1 MLNGHGDDLHDYPD
15 IRINFSSNVYTHFD
29 HTSLFAHLTQMLPRV
44 TSYPQPTP
52 VSLEHALAVHLDL
65 KPDEVMVTNG
75 ATEAIYL
82 IAQTYAGSHSA
93 ILQPTF
99 SEYEDACIL
108 HRHEC
113 HHCLDLVHATSFLS
127 SSSIVWICNPNNP
140 TGQVMDKST
149 LLHAIISHPS
159 LIFVLDAS
167 YAPFTSQPVLSAS
180 ETVHLPNV
188 LMLHSMTKTYAV
200 PGLRLGYLTAS
211 PSLLAS
217 VRRQRMPWSVNQ
229 PAQDAGLYLLAHS
242 SDYRLDVQ
250 ALMRERQRVADALS
264 AMPYI
269 DVMPSDTHILLC
281 RLRRACASS
290 LKSYLAV
297 HHAILIRDAS
307 NFRGLD
313 ASFFRIAVQTR
324 EENDMLL
331 RAISDYFQKVMH

>member
-127 SSSIVWICNPNNP
+127 PSSIVWICNPNNP

-211 PSLLAS
+211 PLSSPASAASECRGRSISQLKMQVSTSLPTVPTTAS
-217 VRRQRMPWSVNQ
+217 TCRLSC
-229 PAQDAGLYLLAHS
+229 G
-242 SDYRLDVQ
+242 SDSEW
-250 ALMRERQRVADALS
+250 LMR
-264 AMPYI
+264 
-269 DVMPSDTHILLC
+269 
-281 RLRRACASS
+281 S
-290 LKSYLAV
+290 LPCP
-297 HHAILIRDAS
+297 
-307 NFRGLD
+307 
-313 ASFFRIAVQTR
+313 T
-324 EENDMLL
+324 
-331 RAISDYFQKVMH
+331 